1 MKNLLRVT
9 SIALIAIFIA
19 ATCQAYEYR
28 GTGRQGYGNKMYTKS
43 DHGNR
48 HDRGYYG
55 DHGKHR
61 SHGRGYYG
69 GHGKHRSH
77 GRGYYGGHGKH
88 RGHGHV
94 YYYDGYRGYG
104 YNDDA
109 ALIAGILVGGSI
121 INNMISQPSAPPPE
135 ATTCR
140 KSTTTTW
147 ENGRQVATNTTEN
160 CEGYRNTTRY

>member
-19 ATCQAYEYR
+19 ATCQAHEYR
-28 GTGRQGYGNKMYTKS
+28 GTGRQGYGNNMYIKS
-43 DHGNR
+43 NNGNR
-48 HDRGYYG
+48 HGHGYYDG
-55 DHGKHR
+55 
-61 SHGRGYYG
+61 HGR
-69 GHGKHRSH
+69 
-77 GRGYYGGHGKH
+77 H
-88 RGHGHV
+88 RGHGHG
-94 YYYDGYRGYG
+94 YYGGGYGYRGYG

-109 ALIAGILVGGSI
+109 ALITGILVGGSI

-147 ENGRQVATNTTEN
+147 ENGRQVGTNTTEN

>member
-19 ATCQAYEYR
+19 ATCQAQEYR
-28 GTGRQGYGNKMYTKS
+28 GAGRQGYGNNMYTKS
-43 DHGNR
+43 NHGNR
-48 HDRGYYG
+48 HDRA
-55 DHGKHR
+55 
-61 SHGRGYYG
+61 YYG
-69 GHGKHRSH
+69 GHRGYGRH
-77 GRGYYGGHGKH
+77 GGYYGH
-88 RGHGHV
+88 
-94 YYYDGYRGYG
+94 RGYG

-121 INNMISQPSAPPPE
+121 INNMISQPLAPPPE
-135 ATTCR
+135 ETTCR

-147 ENGRQVATNTTEN
+147 ENGQQVGTTTTEN

>member
-19 ATCQAYEYR
+19 ATCQAQEYR
-28 GTGRQGYGNKMYTKS
+28 GTGRQGYGNNMYTKS
-43 DHGNR
+43 NHGNR
-48 HDRGYYG
+48 HGRGYYDG
-55 DHGKHR
+55 HGRHR
-61 SHGRGYYG
+61 GHGRGYYG
-69 GHGKHRSH
+69 GHG
-77 GRGYYGGHGKH
+77 YYGGG
-88 RGHGHV
+88 
-94 YYYDGYRGYG
+94 YGYRGYG

-109 ALIAGILVGGSI
+109 ALITGILVGGSI

-147 ENGRQVATNTTEN
+147 ENGRQVGTNTTEN

>member
-19 ATCQAYEYR
+19 ATCQSREYR
-28 GTGRQGYGNKMYTKS
+28 GAGRQGYGNNMYTKS
-43 DHGNR
+43 NHGNR
-48 HDRGYYG
+48 HDRAYYG
-55 DHGKHR
+55 GHRGYGRHG
-61 SHGRGYYG
+61 GGYYG
-69 GHGKHRSH
+69 G
-77 GRGYYGGHGKH
+77 YYGH
-88 RGHGHV
+88 
-94 YYYDGYRGYG
+94 RGYG

-147 ENGRQVATNTTEN
+147 ENGRQVGTTTTEN
-160 CEGYRNTTRY
+160 CEGYRNATRY

>member
-19 ATCQAYEYR
+19 ATCQSKEYR
-28 GTGRQGYGNKMYTKS
+28 GAGRQGYCNNMYTKS
-43 DHGNR
+43 NHGNR
-48 HDRGYYG
+48 HDRAYYGGHRGYGRGYYG
-55 DHGKHR
+55 GHGRHR
-61 SHGRGYYG
+61 GHGRGYYG
-69 GHGKHRSH
+69 GHG
-77 GRGYYGGHGKH
+77 YYGGG
-88 RGHGHV
+88 
-94 YYYDGYRGYG
+94 YGYRGYG

-109 ALIAGILVGGSI
+109 ALITGILVGGSI

-147 ENGRQVATNTTEN
+147 ENGRQVGTNTTEN
-160 CEGYRNTTRY
+160 CE

>member
-19 ATCQAYEYR
+19 ATCQSQEYR
-28 GTGRQGYGNKMYTKS
+28 GAGRQGYGNNMYTKS
-43 DHGNR
+43 NHGNR
-48 HDRGYYG
+48 HDRA
-55 DHGKHR
+55 
-61 SHGRGYYG
+61 YYG
-69 GHGKHRSH
+69 GHRGYGRH
-77 GRGYYGGHGKH
+77 GGYYGH
-88 RGHGHV
+88 
-94 YYYDGYRGYG
+94 RGYG

-121 INNMISQPSAPPPE
+121 INNMISQPLAPPPE
-135 ATTCR
+135 ETTCR

-147 ENGRQVATNTTEN
+147 ENGQQVGTTTTEN

>member
-19 ATCQAYEYR
+19 ATCQAHEYR
-28 GTGRQGYGNKMYTKS
+28 GTGRQGYGNNMYTKS
-43 DHGNR
+43 NHGN
-48 HDRGYYG
+48 
-55 DHGKHR
+55 
-61 SHGRGYYG
+61 SHGRGYYD
-69 GHGKHRSH
+69 GHGR
-77 GRGYYGGHGKH
+77 H
-88 RGHGHV
+88 RGHGHG
-94 YYYDGYRGYG
+94 YYGGGYGYRGYG

-147 ENGRQVATNTTEN
+147 ENGRQVGTNTTEN

>member
-19 ATCQAYEYR
+19 ATCQAQEYR
-28 GTGRQGYGNKMYTKS
+28 GTGRQGYGNNMYTKS
-43 DHGNR
+43 NHGNR
-48 HDRGYYG
+48 
-55 DHGKHR
+55 
-61 SHGRGYYG
+61 HGRGYYG
-69 GHGKHRSH
+69 GHG
-77 GRGYYGGHGKH
+77 YYGGG
-88 RGHGHV
+88 
-94 YYYDGYRGYG
+94 YGYRGYG

-109 ALIAGILVGGSI
+109 ALITGILVGGSI

-147 ENGRQVATNTTEN
+147 ENGRQVGTNTTEN